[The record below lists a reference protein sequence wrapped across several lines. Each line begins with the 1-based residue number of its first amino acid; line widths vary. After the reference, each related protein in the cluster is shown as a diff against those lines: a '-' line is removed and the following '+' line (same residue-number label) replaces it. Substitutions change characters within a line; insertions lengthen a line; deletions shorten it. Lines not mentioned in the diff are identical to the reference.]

1 MDNYDYIQL
10 HRSEKLFYPNTLYF
24 SIIETEIEHLLR
36 MLSACDEQPGISSA
50 ALKNFRMPDGFNC
63 NTFLDNSSFTFGI
76 CSDNV
81 VSIKSPSKAYNISK
95 KHIICSLLLIL
106 YVFNG
111 NVVCKTILRL

>member
-10 HRSEKLFYPNTLYF
+10 HRSEKLFYPKTLYF
-24 SIIETEIEHLLR
+24 SVIETEIEHLLR

-81 VSIKSPSKAYNISK
+81 VSIKS
-95 KHIICSLLLIL
+95 SLKSIQYIQKTYYMQFTLDI
-106 YVFNG
+106 
-111 NVVCKTILRL
+111 VCFQW